1 MIDINPAMVGYSD
14 RSSLTRIA
22 QATQR
27 FDVGARFIA
36 PSSSKRQEQNRENVM
51 NIRALRWL
59 LMILLI
65 STPFAGQGAEAAQKD
80 LQKLTVGYTPIA
92 GATLPFFI
100 AVEEKIFQKY
110 GYDVAGIFMGGS
122 PLINSAILAGEFP
135 IGYTGGG
142 AVISS
147 RLSGSDLIAIASPLP
162 VLTIDGWSKPE
173 IKSIGDLRGKRVGVT
188 RFGASSYFSALSMLE
203 AGGVKPSEVTFIQNG
218 GVGESYAALVGGRV
232 DVCMIGYPFGLN
244 AKNAGFHLLFRPSQ
258 TEYGLFPTAVIAAR
272 ESWLKDAKNRRV
284 AVDFLRA
291 LHEGLVLS
299 RENATVTKKALK
311 RFTRV
316 DDDASLQGSFEY
328 YKDAFPPS
336 LKVIEKAMAN
346 ALKFVEHP
354 KAKGADVRQS
364 FDNSFVEEAMR

>member
-1 MIDINPAMVGYSD
+1 MKKNYFCIALSAMLLALSCPAQGG
-14 RSSLTRIA
+14 
-22 QATQR
+22 QR
-27 FDVGARFIA
+27 
-36 PSSSKRQEQNRENVM
+36 E
-51 NIRALRWL
+51 
-59 LMILLI
+59 
-65 STPFAGQGAEAAQKD
+65 

-92 GATLPFFI
+92 GASLQFFI

-110 GYDVAGIFMGGS
+110 GFEVSGIFMGGS

-147 RLSGSDLIAIASPLP
+147 RLAGSDLIAIASPLP

-173 IKSIGDLRGKRVGVT
+173 IKSIGDVRGKRVGVT
-188 RFGASSYFSALSMLE
+188 RFGASSYFSALSMLD
-203 AGGVKPSEVTFIQNG
+203 AGGVKPNEVTFIQNG

-244 AKNAGFHLLFRPSQ
+244 AKNAGFNLLFRPSQ

-272 ESWLKDAKNRRV
+272 ESWLKDAKNRKV

-291 LHEGLVLS
+291 LHEGQQYA
-299 RENATVTKKALK
+299 RENATVTKRALRK
-311 RFTRV
+311 FTRT

-328 YKDAFPPS
+328 YKDAFPSS
-336 LKVIEKAMAN
+336 LRVIEKAMAN
-346 ALKFVEHP
+346 ALKFVDHP
-354 KAKGADVRQS
+354 KAKQFDVRQS
-364 FDNSFVEEAMR
+364 FDNSFVDEAMRQ